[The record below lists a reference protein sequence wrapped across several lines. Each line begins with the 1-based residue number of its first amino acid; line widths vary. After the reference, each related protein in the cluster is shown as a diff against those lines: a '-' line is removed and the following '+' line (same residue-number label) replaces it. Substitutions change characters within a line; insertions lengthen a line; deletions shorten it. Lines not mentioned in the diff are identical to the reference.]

1 MRFCIYS
8 LCVNFGLF
16 VCLVCE
22 CVREKVGD
30 EETTGEERETVDIV
44 ESTL

>member
-1 MRFCIYS
+1 MCEFH
-8 LCVNFGLF
+8 GWF

-22 CVREKVGD
+22 CVREKVGE
-30 EETTGEERETVDIV
+30 EETTGEERETVEIV